1 MEQPQR
7 WIITSRWLK
16 IKEMYEKGTNG
27 SKEFGTNFP
36 IGGELDKLVYKF
48 IEDLGTLTLKFGWDC
63 VIEEVK
69 MDLWKERI
77 WSLASNAG
85 LMYNSTWR
93 NENEEIEDEFD
104 ENETNPLIDY
114 SVEEDEEPTVKD
126 IYSIEKR
133 IPEFLGNL
141 RVSRS
146 REEFDEDDIYS
157 IEEQSPEFL
166 Y

>member
-1 MEQPQR
+1 MDNPQR

-16 IKEMYEKGTNG
+16 IKDMYEKGTNG

-48 IEDLGTLTLKFGWDC
+48 IEDLGTLTLKFGWDSI
-63 VIEEVK
+63 IEEVK

-93 NENEEIEDEFD
+93 GKDEEIEDDFIED
-104 ENETNPLIDY
+104 EINPLIDY
-114 SVEEDEEPTVKD
+114 STLDEEEPTIKD

-141 RVSRS
+141 NISHN
-146 REEFDEDDIYS
+146 REEVIEDIYS

-166 Y
+166 F